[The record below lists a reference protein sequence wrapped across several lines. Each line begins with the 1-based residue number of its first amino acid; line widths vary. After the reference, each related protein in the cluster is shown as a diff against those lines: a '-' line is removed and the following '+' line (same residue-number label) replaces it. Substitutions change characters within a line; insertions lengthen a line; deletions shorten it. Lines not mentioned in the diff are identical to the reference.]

1 MQNNYVIPEED
12 LKILEEK
19 WKKMSPEEKASV
31 IYPDMTTKPLTD
43 VEREHLKHLFE
54 DDLQNG

>member
-1 MQNNYVIPEED
+1 MNTYVISE
-12 LKILEEK
+12 KILEEQ
-19 WKKMSPEEKASV
+19 WKKMSIEEKASV
-31 IYPDMTTKPLTD
+31 IYPDMTTLPLTD

>member
-1 MQNNYVIPEED
+1 MDTYVIPEED
-12 LKILEEK
+12 LKLLEEQ
-19 WKKMSPEEKASV
+19 WKKMSVEEKAAV
-31 IYPDMTTKPLTD
+31 IYPDMTTLPLTD

>member
-1 MQNNYVIPEED
+1 MDTYVIPEED
-12 LKILEEK
+12 LKLLEEQ
-19 WKKMSPEEKASV
+19 WKKMSIEEKAAV
-31 IYPDMTTKPLTD
+31 IYPDMTTLPLTD

>member
-1 MQNNYVIPEED
+1 MDTYVIHEED
-12 LKILEEK
+12 LKILQEQ
-19 WKKMSPEEKASV
+19 WNKMSIEEKASV
-31 IYPDMTTKPLTD
+31 IYPDMTTLPLTD